1 MQDLTTERLK
11 LEDAKASFA
20 QQLKSIDGGSKDA
33 LDRACKAE
41 AQVTE
46 LKMQMQMVK
55 EAAAASLADKDDA
68 AALKMMKIQ
77 LQKSEMDK
85 RSLAQQVYITYQCI
99 SRISEPCHTKVSCMS
114 VFRWN
119 RS

>member
-20 QQLKSIDGGSKDA
+20 QQLKSIDCGSKDA

-46 LKMQMQMVK
+46 LKMQMLLVK
-55 EAAAASLADKDDA
+55 EGAAASLADKNDA

-77 LQKSEMDK
+77 LQKSELDK
-85 RSLAQQVYITYQCI
+85 RSLAQQVYITYPSI
-99 SRISEPCHTKVSCMS
+99 SHINEPCHTKVSCMS
-114 VFRWN
+114 VLGWN